1 MADTDR
7 DTPMD
12 DQPGK
17 LPEPKEAEGGLENQA
32 GAEEP
37 VAATAT
43 NEEE

>member
-7 DTPMD
+7 ADTPMD

-17 LPEPKEAEGGLENQA
+17 LPEPKEAEMGNEPVKD
-32 GAEEP
+32 EEP
-37 VAATAT
+37 VPAAAT